1 MLFGAVL
8 SPPYFL
14 FLCTSSSPL
23 PPYMYQQ
30 HWRECYKIKTK
41 ACRNTGNSC
50 SSDTQM
56 SLLHL
61 SLCVSA
67 HVFPFKF
74 LCTFLVC
81 LLVFEV
87 FDVNLLAQLS
97 FLFWDHLAL
106 VYNLSHPSVS
116 NECVKILC
124 SKHETL
130 STLRPHLPSGN
141 VYTHLLHCDSAQ

>member
-1 MLFGAVL
+1 
-8 SPPYFL
+8 
-14 FLCTSSSPL
+14 
-23 PPYMYQQ
+23 
-30 HWRECYKIKTK
+30 
-41 ACRNTGNSC
+41 
-50 SSDTQM
+50 M

-61 SLCVSA
+61 SLCVIA
-67 HVFPFKF
+67 YVFPFKF

-97 FLFWDHLAL
+97 FLFCTL
-106 VYNLSHPSVS
+106 VLKYLNLSHPFSVS

-124 SKHETL
+124 SEHETL